1 MPPRSGVDSAK
12 QQDQAGHSDSSREDF
27 KIIDRFKNCRKR
39 GVLVNAVKADVSC
52 FWDGYAM
59 IGPGSD
65 KKDME
70 AHPVLRK

>member
-1 MPPRSGVDSAK
+1 MTDL
-12 QQDQAGHSDSSREDF
+12 
-27 KIIDRFKNCRKR
+27 KNCRQR
-39 GVLVNAVKADVSC
+39 GVLVNAVKADVSR
-52 FWDGYAM
+52 FWEGYAM